1 LFEELIITLLN
12 LMWSFGYV
20 GLFIV
25 MLLAGF
31 CAPIPW
37 ELVLIPAG
45 ASSLDPLLASMT
57 CGLGSSLGAV
67 FGYWFGKK
75 LGRPLTLKY
84 GKYLSIEGAQL
95 ETAERWI
102 VKWGPISTIMF
113 RSIQYLPYKTFNLAA
128 GILNMNFF
136 NYTLLTIT
144 GSIIRCLSLI
154 YFGKLL
160 SINKTTLATTIIF
173 LFITGCLLLI
183 FKYIKYDKE

>member
-1 LFEELIITLLN
+1 
-12 LMWSFGYV
+12 
-20 GLFIV
+20 
-25 MLLAGF
+25 
-31 CAPIPW
+31 
-37 ELVLIPAG
+37 
-45 ASSLDPLLASMT
+45 
-57 CGLGSSLGAV
+57 
-67 FGYWFGKK
+67 
-75 LGRPLTLKY
+75 
-84 GKYLSIEGAQL
+84 
-95 ETAERWI
+95 
-102 VKWGPISTIMF
+102 MF